1 MKIRARLFT
10 QQVLSENISVSIED
24 NAFHYLTSVMRLKS
38 GEYVAV
44 FNGHH
49 GEWLGTFHSHSRRHA
64 TLEIK
69 KQLRPQPASLS
80 KLTLYF
86 APLKKTPLDFL
97 IQKGTELGVTHFQPV
112 ITRYTQNESLKY
124 PRLQAQ
130 MIEASEQCRRLDIP
144 TISPS
149 ITFAQLISSVSEE
162 NPLFYGDEQGQGSP
176 IHHVLSE
183 YPLRDIAFFIGP
195 EGGFS
200 DEEFAI
206 LRNNAYI
213 RACVLGPYTLRA
225 ETAAIAAI
233 VASRLYLKHWEE
245 TSLSLT

>member
-10 QQVLSENISVSIED
+10 PQALRENISISLEG
-24 NAFHYLTSVMRLKS
+24 NALHYLSSVMRLKA

-44 FNGHH
+44 FNGCD
-49 GEWLGTFHSHSRRHA
+49 GEWLAAFHSLSRRQA
-64 TLEIK
+64 TLEII
-69 KQLRPQPASLS
+69 KQLRPQPSSLA

-97 IQKGTELGVTHFQPV
+97 IQKGTELGATHFQPV
-112 ITRYTQNESLKY
+112 ITQYTQSENLKY
-124 PRLQAQ
+124 ERLTAQ
-130 MIEASEQCRRLDIP
+130 IIEAAEQCRRLDIP

-149 ITFAQLISSVSEE
+149 ITFAQLVSSAGKD
-162 NPLFYGDEQGQGSP
+162 NPLFYGDEQGQGLP
-176 IHHVLSE
+176 IHHALSK
-183 YPLRDIAFFIGP
+183 YNLSDIGFFIGP